1 MMDHLARMAVFQAV
15 ADAGSFRGAA
25 KRLGISPS
33 VVSHHVS
40 QLEIQLDLP
49 LFYRSTRNLSLTD
62 AGAELL
68 RSTRLM
74 TQAADKGMAA
84 MQMRKAQPVGHI
96 RVTLPS
102 GAQHPA
108 FGAAWAQ
115 LLKRFP
121 GLTFSITF
129 TDAFSDL
136 SGSQFDLAIRGGTSG
151 LKDSTYKSR
160 LFRRFEVWLTASP
173 DYVTARSPAKVIE
186 DLAAW
191 DWIEF
196 PPGLR
201 LNDFLLE
208 PRPAGQRVEPR
219 IAATLD
225 SMLVAEELAREGIGF
240 LAIPKDV
247 VEDHVRDGRLLRLLP
262 GVPLRPIETY
272 AIWPANVGD
281 ASPVRMV
288 LDFLLENL
296 PKNRN

>member
-40 QLEIQLDLP
+40 QLEMQLELP
-49 LFYRSTRNLSLTD
+49 LFYRSTRKLSLTD

-74 TQAADKGMAA
+74 TQAADEGMAA

-102 GAQHPA
+102 SAQHPA
-108 FGAAWAQ
+108 FGATWPQ

-121 GLTFSITF
+121 GLTFSITY

-151 LKDSTYKSR
+151 PKDSAYKSR
-160 LFRRFEVWLTASP
+160 LFRRYEVWLTASP
-173 DYVTARSPAKVIE
+173 DYMTARSPAKAID
-186 DLAAW
+186 DLASW

-201 LNDFLLE
+201 LNEFLVE
-208 PRPAGQRVEPR
+208 PRPASQRIEPR
-219 IAATLD
+219 IAITLD
-225 SMLVAEELAREGIGF
+225 SMLVAEELALEGIGV
-240 LAIPKDV
+240 LAVPRGV
-247 VEDHVRDGRLLRLLP
+247 VEDHVREGRLVRLLP
-262 GVPLRPIETY
+262 DVPLRPIETY
-272 AIWPANVGD
+272 VIWPANVGD
-281 ASPVRMV
+281 ASPVRRA
-288 LDFLLENL
+288 LDFLLENV
-296 PKNRN
+296 PKSRN

>member
-1 MMDHLARMAVFQAV
+1 MNHFARMAVFQAV
-15 ADAGSFRGAA
+15 VDAGSFRGAA

-40 QLEIQLDLP
+40 QLETQLDLP

-62 AGAELL
+62 AGSELL

-121 GLTFSITF
+121 GLTFSLTF

-136 SGSQFDLAIRGGTSG
+136 SGSQFDLAIRGGMSG

-160 LFRRFEVWLTASP
+160 LFRRYEVWLTASP
-173 DYVTARSPAKVIE
+173 DYVATQSPAKVIE

-191 DWIEF
+191 NWIEF

-225 SMLVAEELAREGIGF
+225 SMLVAEELAREGIGV
-240 LAIPKDV
+240 LAIPKEV
-247 VEDHVRDGRLLRLLP
+247 VQDHVREGRLVRLLP
-262 GVPLRPIETY
+262 DVPLRPIETY

-296 PKNRN
+296 PKSRN

>member
-40 QLEIQLDLP
+40 QLETQLDLP
-49 LFYRSTRNLSLTD
+49 LFYRSTRKLSLTD

-84 MQMRKAQPVGHI
+84 MRMRKAQPVGHI
-96 RVTLPS
+96 RVTVPS
-102 GAQHPA
+102 GASHPA
-108 FGAAWAQ
+108 FGADWPK

-121 GLTFSITF
+121 GLSFSITY
-129 TDAFSDL
+129 TDTFSDL
-136 SGSQFDLAIRGGTSG
+136 PGSQFDLAIRGGTAG
-151 LKDSTYKSR
+151 LKDSAYKSR
-160 LFRRFEVWLTASP
+160 LFRRHETWLTAAP
-173 DYVTARSPAKVIE
+173 DYMSARSPAQAIE
-186 DLAAW
+186 DLATW

-219 IAATLD
+219 TGITLD
-225 SMLVAEELAREGIGF
+225 SMVVAVELALEGIGL
-240 LAIPKDV
+240 LAIPRGV
-247 VEDHVRDGRLLRLLP
+247 IEEHVRDGRLVRLLP
-262 GVPLRPIETY
+262 DVPLRPIETY

-296 PKNRN
+296 SKDRD